1 MKILKSWLKE
11 YIDIDLSDTDLAE
24 KLSLSGSSVEEI
36 VYGIDKKVIVVE
48 IKKIESHPNA
58 DRLRLATVFDGE
70 KEMTVVC
77 GAPNIEVGQKVPL
90 AQLGA
95 VLPGNFEIKKAL
107 IRGVESEGM
116 LCAADELGLGE
127 DHSGIIIL
135 PDDYILGTPY
145 SEYLE
150 SDAIFDIETTANRGD
165 CLSHLGIAREV
176 SALLQK
182 PLQNNDL
189 TSQQINELTDL
200 KINIEA
206 SDLCPQYFALQIE
219 DVKVGPSPDWLK
231 IKIEAMGGSSINNI
245 VDITNY
251 ILFDLGQPLHAF
263 DRDKITGD
271 EIIIRRSAK
280 LEKIATLDGSDRLLD
295 EEMLLIADKEKPLA
309 LAGIMGGKDSEV
321 TEKTTSILLESAEFD
336 RRSIRK
342 TAKVLNLSSEASY
355 RFERGIDSGG
365 VKAALLKAASL
376 ITELSGGKI
385 KGLISS
391 GKHREQAKIEID
403 YEKINSLT
411 GHDFEKE
418 EIGQILTS
426 LGFLIDGNDAI
437 VPLWRHDVALWQD
450 LAEEVAR
457 IYGYNNIERQELASV
472 KAPKK
477 SSYFAKEKIKD
488 ILVEKGFSEIF
499 GYTFLSANDAKAIDL
514 PTDGLLEVANP
525 IQPENKYLRNSITP
539 GLLRAIA
546 KNPTF
551 DPVLIFE
558 IGHVFD
564 QASEN
569 INLAIAAAGKGA
581 NKAIKKAVDE
591 IAGFAKID
599 SSNFALRQL
608 SQTEADRF
616 KIRKGETWITE
627 IGIAKLLENTISDDE
642 LKLTVTDK
650 EIFYRPVSKFPSLT
664 RDLAFIVDAK
674 IDTEKIKEAIYSIS
688 DQINRVELFD
698 EFASDKFGQNK
709 KNVAY
714 HIYLQHLDR
723 TMTDAEADKIIE
735 AVTSKIK
742 AEFAGELRQF

>member
-11 YIDIDLSDTDLAE
+11 YIDFDLSDSELAE

-116 LCAADELGLGE
+116 LCAADELRLGD

-135 PDDYILGTPY
+135 PDDYALGRPY

-150 SDAIFDIETTANRGD
+150 GDAIFDIETTANRGD

-219 DVKVGPSPDWLK
+219 GVKVEPSPDWLK
-231 IKIEAMGGSSINNI
+231 KKIEAMGGSSINNV

-280 LEKIATLDGSDRLLD
+280 LEKITTLDGSDRLLD

-309 LAGIMGGKDSEV
+309 LAGIMGGKESEV
-321 TEKTTSILLESAEFD
+321 TETTTSILLESAEFD

-342 TAKVLNLSSEASY
+342 TAKVLNLNSEASY

-365 VKAALLKAASL
+365 VKAAILKAASL
-376 ITELSGGKI
+376 ITQLAGGKLSGLSLSGEPRQAQKI
-385 KGLISS
+385 T
-391 GKHREQAKIEID
+391 ID
-403 YEKINSLT
+403 YDKINSL
-411 GHDFEKE
+411 
-418 EIGQILTS
+418 IGANLPDDKIDEILTS
-426 LGFLIDGNDAI
+426 LGFEVKNSFAS
-437 VPLWRHDVALWQD
+437 VPLWRHDVTLWQD

-457 IYGYNNIERQELASV
+457 IYGYNNIKREELTPIA
-472 KAPKK
+472 APKK

-514 PTDGLLEVANP
+514 PTDDLLEVANP